1 MNTIKTLNETI
12 DAVRPSSAKPLYLV
26 AFSDEEEQRFKEWYP
41 GIEILRA
48 PFCSDECF
56 AEMDKQSNCDK

>member
-1 MNTIKTLNETI
+1 MNTIKTLNESI
-12 DAVRPSSAKPLYLV
+12 DAVRASSAKNLYLV

-48 PFCSDECF
+48 PLKFDANKS
-56 AEMDKQSNCDK
+56 SI

>member
-1 MNTIKTLNETI
+1 MNTVKILNEAI
-12 DAVRPSSAKPLYLV
+12 DAVRPSSTKPLYLV
-26 AFSDEEEQRFKEWYP
+26 VSSDEEERRFKEWFP

-48 PFCSDECF
+48 PFCSDEYV